1 MKNTFNKYAIANL
14 IYKSVVGLLTDEDK
28 NMLDSWLSKKENK
41 FLYKEIINKNNIQNK
56 IELHNKIDSDKI
68 FRRLESKILQEEREY
83 RIPIYKSPLVK
94 YAAAACVLL
103 FVSLIIFI
111 NKKDSLISLEP
122 MPIVA
127 SHNIEIGTNR
137 AILTLEDGSDIVL
150 EKGESYSGQNIES
163 NGEEIIYKTTDKL
176 EGEVAFNYL
185 TTPRGGQYFVKLSDG
200 TKVWLNSESK
210 IKYPV
215 SFIQGESR
223 EVELL
228 YGEAYFDVTPS
239 SENSGFNFKVTHASQ
254 EIIVLGTEFN
264 IKAYKDED
272 YIFTTLVEGKIALT
286 IDKDQ
291 EILAPNEQLI
301 LNLSNRSRVIK
312 SEIDIFPE
320 IAWKKGLFNFKDKS
334 LLEIMDVLSR
344 WYDVD
349 FVFENKALEE
359 VRFKGVLNKNQNIE
373 EILNLIK
380 NTNYISDYLIE
391 DTKIILKN

>member
-1 MKNTFNKYAIANL
+1 MRNTFNKYVIANL
-14 IYKSVVGLLTDEDK
+14 IYKSVIGFLTDEDK

-41 FLYKEIINKNNIQNK
+41 SLYKEIINKNNIQNK
-56 IELHNKIDSDKI
+56 IDLYNEIDSDKI
-68 FRRLESKILQEEREY
+68 FKRIESKILQEEREY
-83 RIPIYKSPLVK
+83 RIPLYKSPRIK
-94 YAAAACVLL
+94 YLAAACALL
-103 FVSLIIFI
+103 LVSLIIFI
-111 NKKDSLISLEP
+111 NKKDGLNSLEP
-122 MPIVA
+122 MPIIA
-127 SHNIEIGTNR
+127 SHNIEVGTNK
-137 AILTLEDGSDIVL
+137 AILTLEDGSDVAL
-150 EKGESYSGQNIES
+150 EKGQSYFGKNTES
-163 NGEEIIYKTTDKL
+163 NGEEIIYTTKNRS
-176 EGEVAFNYL
+176 EGELAFNYL
-185 TTPRGGQYFVKLSDG
+185 TTPRGGQYYVKLSDG

-215 SFIQGESR
+215 AFTQGESR

-228 YGEAYFDVTPS
+228 YGEVYFDVTPS
-239 SENSGFNFKVTHASQ
+239 RENSGSNFIVTHASQ
-254 EIIVLGTEFN
+254 KIIVLGTEFN
-264 IKAYKDED
+264 IKAYKGED
-272 YIFTTLVEGKIALT
+272 IIVTTLVEGKIALT

-312 SEIDIFPE
+312 SDIDVFPE

-380 NTNYISDYLIE
+380 NTNYISDYRIE